1 MSPPAAGTLAPVS
14 EADHA
19 IHPLDLAAT
28 YPDATPEAWRDAVDG
43 VLKGGKFER
52 LVTTTADGIAIQP
65 LYTAADIATGA
76 DESGLPG
83 HAPFVRGGDPV
94 PRSSGAWDLRSRIDH
109 PDPMV
114 ANRHA
119 LEELVDGATSL
130 VFRYDRAF
138 RSGEGSDAAGVGV
151 DGVALWSADDLV
163 AALDGVHLDLAGIEL
178 HAGAR
183 FADAAAQLVD
193 VAGRHGVD
201 AATLTGTYGAD
212 PIGTLAELG
221 RLPQGLAAAL
231 DAAVALAGRAA
242 SDTPSMRVVRIDAG
256 VHAEAGATPALELA
270 AMLATGAEYLRAF
283 DSAGVDLADAVARW
297 DAALTVD
304 ADVFTSIAKL
314 RAARRLW
321 AALTGACGIGEA
333 HQGLHL
339 VARASAAMLTRRD
352 PWVNLLRVTAATFAA
367 VTGGADAVITLPY
380 DDELF
385 DGPTTNRG
393 RRLARNTQLILGEE
407 SHIGAVMDPGGGSW
421 YVESL
426 TEQLAQRAWEELQD
440 IERAGGMA
448 AVLLDGS
455 WQERVA
461 ASWAERA
468 ARVATRKDPITGVTE
483 FPFVDEEVPTPP
495 APVDL
500 AAVRAAAGASAV
512 APLTGDATT
521 CEPLPL
527 RRLAGPV
534 ETLRD
539 AADAE
544 AQRRGSRPAVFL
556 ANLGPLAV
564 HTARASFATNL
575 YGVGGV
581 GVLDRGGFDDDA
593 GLVEAFAAS
602 GSTVACVCS
611 SDAVYAERAA
621 AAIAALKAAG
631 ATRVELAGRP
641 GELESAL
648 AGAGLDA
655 WFAVGTDV
663 VAHLG
668 QLHAALGVPAVS
680 EEVPS

>member
-1 MSPPAAGTLAPVS
+1 MS

-28 YPDATPEAWRDAVDG
+28 YPDATADAWRQAVDG

-65 LYTAADIATGA
+65 LYTAADITTDG
-76 DESGLPG
+76 DESGMPGQLPL
-83 HAPFVRGGDPV
+83 VRGVDAT
-94 PRSSGAWDLRSRIDH
+94 PRHSGAWDLRVRVDH
-109 PDPMV
+109 PDPTF
-114 ANRHA
+114 ANRYA
-119 LEELVDGATSL
+119 LEELADGATSL
-130 VFRYDRAF
+130 ILRYDRAF
-138 RSGEGSDAAGVGV
+138 RSGAGSDDAGVGA
-151 DGVALWSADDLV
+151 DGVALWSADDV
-163 AALDGVHLDLAGIEL
+163 ATALDGVHLDLAAVEL

-183 FADAAAQLVD
+183 FATAAEQLID
-193 VAGRHGVD
+193 VAARTGSSPAALTGSYGVD
-201 AATLTGTYGAD
+201 PLGALAATGA
-212 PIGTLAELG
+212 
-221 RLPQGLAAAL
+221 LPQGLATAL
-231 DAAVALAGRAA
+231 SQTVDLARRSAVE
-242 SDTPSMRVVRIDAG
+242 TPSMRVVRIDAG
-256 VHAEAGATPALELA
+256 VHAEAGATPAMELA
-270 AMLATGAEYLRAF
+270 ALVATGAEYLRAF
-283 DSAGVDLADAVARW
+283 DAAGVDLTDAVAQW

-321 AALTGACGIGEA
+321 AALTGACGIGAER
-333 HQGLHL
+333 QGLHL
-339 VARASAAMLTRRD
+339 VARSSSSMLTRRD
-352 PWVNLLRVTAATFAA
+352 PWVNMLRVTAATFAA
-367 VTGGADAVITLPY
+367 VAGGADSVVTLPY
-380 DDELF
+380 DAELF
-385 DGPTTNRG
+385 DGAITPRG

-407 SHIGAVMDPGGGSW
+407 SHIGTVMDPGGGSW

-461 ASWAERA
+461 ASWAARA

-483 FPFVDEEVPTPP
+483 FPFVDEQVPTPP
-495 APVDL
+495 AAVDL
-500 AAVRAAAGASAV
+500 EPVRARAGAAAVP
-512 APLTGDATT
+512 PLTGDATR
-521 CEPLPL
+521 CEPLPR
-527 RRLAGPV
+527 RRLAADV
-534 ETLRD
+534 EALRD

-544 AQRRGSRPAVFL
+544 TARRGARPAVFL

-575 YGVGGV
+575 YGVGGIAV
-581 GVLDRGGFDDDA
+581 SDNDGFDDD
-593 GLVEAFAAS
+593 EALAEGFRSS
-602 GSTVACVCS
+602 GADVACVCS
-611 SDAVYAERAA
+611 SDAVYAERAVSA
-621 AAIAALKAAG
+621 VAALKAAG

-648 AGAGLDA
+648 VGAGLAA

-663 VAHLG
+663 VAHLSR
-668 QLHAALGVPAVS
+668 LHTALGVPAVS